1 MTEVLTCG
9 EALVAGSPQRR
20 GRLGEA
26 TPLGLH
32 VAGAESNVAIG
43 LARLGIA
50 VRFAGAVGA
59 DPFGD
64 MIQTRLAGEGVN
76 VEGLQR
82 RSDPTGI
89 FFKEWYGLIPE
100 PRVYYYRTQSAGSQW
115 TATESDC
122 QQVAQSKWFHTTG
135 ITAMLGPGPHEG
147 ITTLMAEANH
157 HSVSVSMDV
166 NLRLKLQ
173 ALEQWCRILKPILS
187 QVTVIFATAEELAHL
202 YGEEPIADYFDRGL
216 FHPAAHIVLKY
227 GQQGSKVFDASGEV
241 AAAAGFKVASPID
254 PVGAGDGFAAGVIA
268 GRLKGLSWAEALRL
282 GSLVGALAVNHPGD
296 FEGYPR
302 WDEAQAL
309 LTQSWVDR

>member
-1 MTEVLTCG
+1 MAEVLTCG
-9 EALVAGSPQRR
+9 EALVAAAPQRR

-26 TPLGLH
+26 TQLGLH

-50 VRFAGAVGA
+50 VRYAGAVGT

-64 MIQTRLAGEGVN
+64 MIQERLAGEGVN

-82 RSDPTGI
+82 RSEPTGI

-100 PRVYYYRTQSAGSQW
+100 PRVYYYRAQSAGSQW
-115 TATESDC
+115 TATESDR
-122 QQVAQSKWFHTTG
+122 QQVRQSKWLHTTG
-135 ITAMLGPGPHEG
+135 ITAMVGPGPYDG
-147 ITTLMAEANH
+147 IKSLIAEANRYG
-157 HSVSVSMDV
+157 VCVSMDV

-173 ALEQWCRILKPILS
+173 TIDQWRRILKPLLS
-187 QVTVIFATAEELAHL
+187 QVTVIFATAEELAYL
-202 YGEEPIADYFDRGL
+202 YGEEPIAEYFHRGL
-216 FHPAAHIVLKY
+216 FHPAANIVLKY

-282 GSLVGALAVNHPGD
+282 GNLVGALAVNHPGD

-302 WDEAQAL
+302 WEEAQSL
-309 LTQSWVDR
+309 LAQIWVDR